1 METIH
6 LKTVDPVSQEL
17 LRFAAQRGI
26 ELPWERYEKLQPQ
39 DGFLRLGLSCPFGC
53 MQGPCRID
61 PFGRGAGKG
70 ICGLGRDEMVAGTL
84 LRLCLQ
90 GAMDAM
96 GSAAT
101 LETVPEVQFSDTLGK
116 MVSSV
121 LAENGQADLNGSDIL
136 KGASMLGRSSSTCQE
151 LLVQSF
157 RLSLLTLG
165 FLEQENEQV
174 SAGTKKCDVGYTI
187 VDKYPVCIGFSG
199 QPSVEFVQQL
209 EVESRQGPGA
219 SVALVSLGEWIS
231 LKDRFMP
238 IACTSGESELLMS
251 SGAIHLLVAGPGTD
265 PGLIDLCREMKIPVA
280 VAADIAESSDVVQR
294 ARQMSSTVSQ
304 MSLFT
309 DASQA
314 GDVEVVMSN
323 KDSARMFGEDSKVKI
338 ALIGGTDSPQM
349 SLGQLPVELANGIQ
363 DQGFRVAGWGDTA
376 LWMIKNGLTS
386 DEQKSEVLILEDRQG
401 PLLAVKDLAEK
412 DQLGRLQ
419 GICFTGLKNSGELAM
434 ALGLAY
440 LGCPVSVAA
449 PIPVQGSQLVKD
461 TMAEM
466 VQSNGGELN
475 HYDHVPQAKEILE
488 WFTTL
493 SIKGAA

>member
-90 GAMDAM
+90 GAMDAV

-116 MVSSV
+116 MISSV

-165 FLEQENEQV
+165 FLEQEN
-174 SAGTKKCDVGYTI
+174 
-187 VDKYPVCIGFSG
+187 
-199 QPSVEFVQQL
+199 
-209 EVESRQGPGA
+209 
-219 SVALVSLGEWIS
+219 
-231 LKDRFMP
+231 
-238 IACTSGESELLMS
+238 
-251 SGAIHLLVAGPGTD
+251 
-265 PGLIDLCREMKIPVA
+265 
-280 VAADIAESSDVVQR
+280 DI
-294 ARQMSSTVSQ
+294 
-304 MSLFT
+304 
-309 DASQA
+309 
-314 GDVEVVMSN
+314 
-323 KDSARMFGEDSKVKI
+323 I
-338 ALIGGTDSPQM
+338 I
-349 SLGQLPVELANGIQ
+349 
-363 DQGFRVAGWGDTA
+363 
-376 LWMIKNGLTS
+376 
-386 DEQKSEVLILEDRQG
+386 
-401 PLLAVKDLAEK
+401 
-412 DQLGRLQ
+412 
-419 GICFTGLKNSGELAM
+419 
-434 ALGLAY
+434 
-440 LGCPVSVAA
+440 
-449 PIPVQGSQLVKD
+449 
-461 TMAEM
+461 
-466 VQSNGGELN
+466 
-475 HYDHVPQAKEILE
+475 
-488 WFTTL
+488 
-493 SIKGAA
+493 